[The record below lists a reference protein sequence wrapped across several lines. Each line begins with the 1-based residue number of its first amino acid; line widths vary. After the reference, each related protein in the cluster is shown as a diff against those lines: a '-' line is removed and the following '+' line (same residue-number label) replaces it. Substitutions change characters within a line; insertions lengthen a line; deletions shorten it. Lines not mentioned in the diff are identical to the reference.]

1 MTQPFPPTA
10 GDYLLSPQL
19 LRKLEQAAIVSRH
32 ILVGRTKGERRSAR
46 RGSSVEFADFRS
58 YHPGDDL
65 RYLDWN
71 AFARLQR
78 LFLKLF
84 VEEEDLH
91 VYVLLDSSHSMD
103 FGAPSK
109 FTWSIQAAAALSY
122 IALCSGD
129 RVQAYLHSAGAGDCS
144 RLFRGRGSAPE
155 LFEWLASRSAAGGTG
170 LPEAVRWLRSTAPAP
185 GLIFL
190 LSDLLSPDWET
201 ALSQLAA
208 GKGEV
213 CLLHIFSQE
222 DYQPAARGDLRLVDS
237 ETQQEREITM
247 GASVLR
253 RYLAER
259 DAFLSSVRAACN
271 RYGFSYLFALSN
283 QSVEDVILKSLRQ
296 LEVIK

>member
-1 MTQPFPPTA
+1 MTQSSPPVA
-10 GDYLLSPQL
+10 GNYLLSPQL

-58 YHPGDDL
+58 YLPGDDL

-91 VYVLLDSSHSMD
+91 VYLLLDASHSMD
-103 FGAPSK
+103 FGSPSK
-109 FTWSIQAAAALSY
+109 FAWSLQAAAALSY

-129 RVQAYLHSAGAGDCS
+129 RVQAYLHSAGSGDCS
-144 RLFRGRGSAPE
+144 RLFRGRGRAPE
-155 LFEWLASRSAAGGTG
+155 LFEWLAARNASGGTR
-170 LPEAVRWLRSTAPAP
+170 LPEAVRWLRNTAPAP

-190 LSDLLSPDWET
+190 ISDLLTPEWE
-201 ALSQLAA
+201 LSLAQLAA

-222 DYQPAARGDLRLVDS
+222 DYHPAARGDLRLLDS
-237 ETQQEREITM
+237 ESKQEREITM

-253 RYLAER
+253 RYLTER

-271 RYGFSYLFALSN
+271 RYGFSYLFALSD
-283 QSVEDVILKSLRQ
+283 QSVEEVILRSLRQ
-296 LEVIK
+296 LQVIK